1 MALERKISAHKV
13 FPYDHPAIFT
23 MPLTFIA
30 IFIISKLDSSKRAQ
44 IDKDGFRAQD
54 FRAQSGIGASEAVAH

>member
-1 MALERKISAHKV
+1 
-13 FPYDHPAIFT
+13 

-30 IFIISKLDSSKRAQ
+30 IWAISKFDSSKRADE
-44 IDKDGFRAQD
+44 DKKGFGAQD